1 MDIPSIDTLR
11 NDAIF
16 YNELKEKKD
25 KDIKKQR
32 LKSILEKRK
41 NSRNQ
46 WSLEHKESWEQYLKK
61 LNIAH
66 NNYVKSLQN
75 EIVFKTKL
83 VLKENPAAEIFKLI
97 QPQMIK
103 SELGNIKPNEI
114 YKGIWR
120 KKKNLYDRYPHIEA
134 GIENSPLIEV
144 TNNMKKYGY
153 IITDI
158 SDSERSDNT
167 VIEIKLQNKITK

>member
-46 WSLEHKESWEQYLKK
+46 WSLEHKESWEQYLKN

-75 EIVFKTKL
+75 
-83 VLKENPAAEIFKLI
+83 
-97 QPQMIK
+97 
-103 SELGNIKPNEI
+103 
-114 YKGIWR
+114 
-120 KKKNLYDRYPHIEA
+120 
-134 GIENSPLIEV
+134 
-144 TNNMKKYGY
+144 
-153 IITDI
+153 
-158 SDSERSDNT
+158 
-167 VIEIKLQNKITK
+167 